1 MGFLGRAME
10 SILGNLILGDQLP
23 VACSLGG
30 GGVGGA
36 GIILGD
42 PRPGT
47 KTQKIPTSLE
57 RSARSD
63 SGGSDSGARS
73 LGGGGVGGARII
85 LGDLVLGDPEAQ
97 RGRPK
102 GHEPRLVH
110 APDELERGG
119 CEFAAGTHS
128 MRGGPELKHCWCR
141 CSAWGRAIAANE
153 PRAFWGI

>member
-10 SILGNLILGDQLP
+10 SILGNLILGDQLPGNLILGDQLP

-97 RGRPK
+97 RGRHKSHEHIGEGTKATSLARCMHQTNWK
-102 GHEPRLVH
+102 G
-110 APDELERGG
+110 GG
-119 CEFAAGTHS
+119 CEFAAGT
-128 MRGGPELKHCWCR
+128 
-141 CSAWGRAIAANE
+141 
-153 PRAFWGI
+153 

>member
-10 SILGNLILGDQLP
+10 SILGNLSLGDQLPGNLILGDQLP

-73 LGGGGVGGARII
+73 LGGGASVA
-85 LGDLVLGDPEAQ
+85 LG
-97 RGRPK
+97 
-102 GHEPRLVH
+102 
-110 APDELERGG
+110 
-119 CEFAAGTHS
+119 S
-128 MRGGPELKHCWCR
+128 
-141 CSAWGRAIAANE
+141 
-153 PRAFWGI
+153 FWGIWVWGIQRHKGEGTKATST

>member
-73 LGGGGVGGARII
+73 LGGGEASVA
-85 LGDLVLGDPEAQ
+85 LG
-97 RGRPK
+97 
-102 GHEPRLVH
+102 
-110 APDELERGG
+110 
-119 CEFAAGTHS
+119 S
-128 MRGGPELKHCWCR
+128 
-141 CSAWGRAIAANE
+141 
-153 PRAFWGI
+153 FWGIWFWGIQRHKGEGTKATST